1 MIKTASLDLE
11 EARKIIDTVV
21 EAARSTKPL
30 DRPMSVAVVDNAGV
44 LLSFARMDG
53 ASPNTARM
61 AINKAFTAIYWRRDT
76 AEMQTWIKDGRDISW
91 FGDPFRNAPIPGGV
105 LIKSSDGY
113 IVGAIGTSGRAAM
126 GPMGDE
132 ELAQIGAKAFRV

>member
-11 EARKIIDTVV
+11 EARKIVDAVV
-21 EAARSTKPL
+21 EAARSTKPP

-76 AEMQTWIKDGRDISW
+76 AEMQNWIKDGRDISW